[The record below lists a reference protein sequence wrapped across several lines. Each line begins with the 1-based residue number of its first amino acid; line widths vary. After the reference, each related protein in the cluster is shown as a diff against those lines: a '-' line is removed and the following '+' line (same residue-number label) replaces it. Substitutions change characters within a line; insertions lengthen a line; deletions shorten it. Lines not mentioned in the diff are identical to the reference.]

1 MRGRSLRPMGGGMAR
16 RKLGDAFLPHG
27 PKHDLVR
34 LLLELKARSGM
45 TQQQIAKEA
54 GVGETHLS
62 LVLRGWDDAS
72 PDYVDKITQAMRAD
86 EATQRRARRL
96 AEQARDEAKEAK
108 RKERDADPLQS
119 AVTAIVHAWHAIE
132 PVAAARAQA
141 ADSVVRQALE
151 TAVARAI
158 RQYAAD
164 DARLD
169 IARPLLATPCLLA
182 NSNVAAELA
191 KVLAR
196 NGTPD
201 PARIAHRWKDALT
214 DPGHL
219 RDLAAEA
226 TALLEFFRAEATGAE
241 LWPWL
246 RSERTTGGRSLA
258 ESRATAC
265 RELTEVAALVGHLT
279 VGPLPPALRMRL
291 RDQTSLIAGHVSE
304 FTGRDGI
311 LGTIHDV
318 IKDCNSAYCHVLAHP
333 GVGKTALMAKL
344 TAGGDYVHHF
354 NIRTLGVV
362 KAEQFLGNVCAR
374 LTGKYQATLAPP
386 NDAFSNGEYLSTLLS
401 EVARR
406 ATEKVVIVVD
416 ALDERD
422 TDDELPG
429 VNPLFL
435 PQHLPRGVVVV
446 LASRP
451 EQETR
456 SIAEWQPVKLRAEC
470 EQVVIP
476 IDHLGDDNMRDIRT
490 YMEKWTDRPGITKYM
505 SRFGYDAE
513 RFVEEIARHSEG
525 NFMYLHHVL
534 PAIERGELKDRELTN
549 MPLGL
554 VQYYADHLELMRDE
568 NVELWYKYRL
578 RVIKA
583 FVEMDYG
590 PLTVAEISAASRIG
604 DEAIVRDTLKQWSA
618 FVVAQRMPGEDG
630 TPELA
635 YRIYHAKFAEFLD
648 AST

>member
-1 MRGRSLRPMGGGMAR
+1 MAR
-16 RKLGDAFLPHG
+16 RRLGDAFLPHG

-34 LLLELKARSGM
+34 LLLELRARSGM
-45 TQQQIAKEA
+45 TQQQIAKQA
-54 GVGETHLS
+54 GVGEAHLS

-86 EATQRRARRL
+86 EATQRRAKRL
-96 AEQARDEAKEAK
+96 AERARNEAKEAK
-108 RKERDADPLQS
+108 HRERGADPLQS
-119 AVTAIVHAWHAIE
+119 AVTAIVRAWHAIE
-132 PVAAARAQA
+132 PVAAARAQT
-141 ADSVVRQALE
+141 ADSAVRQALE
-151 TAVARAI
+151 TAVARAF
-158 RQYAAD
+158 RRYAAD

-169 IARPLLATPCLLA
+169 IAGPLLAVPCLLA
-182 NSNVAAELA
+182 NPDVAAELA

-196 NGTPD
+196 NDTPD
-201 PARIAHRWKDALT
+201 PARIAPRWRDALT

-219 RDLAAEA
+219 RDLVAEA
-226 TALLEFFRAEATGAE
+226 TALLEFFRTEATSAE

-246 RSERTTGGRSLA
+246 RGERTTGGRSLA

-265 RELTEVAALVGHLT
+265 WELTEVAALAGHLT

-291 RDQTSLIAGHVSE
+291 RDQTSLIAGHVSD

-318 IKDCNSAYCHVLAHP
+318 IKDCDSAYCHVLAHP

-344 TAGGDYVHHF
+344 IAGGDYVHHF
-354 NIRTLGVV
+354 NVRTLGMVT
-362 KAEQFLGNVCAR
+362 ADQFLGNVCAR
-374 LTGKYQATLAPP
+374 LTGKYQVTLTPP
-386 NDAFSNGEYLSTLLS
+386 NDAFSNGEYLAALLS
-401 EVARR
+401 EIARR

-416 ALDERD
+416 ALDERR

-435 PQHLPRGVVVV
+435 PQYLPRGVVVV

-451 EQETR
+451 EQETKP
-456 SIAEWQPVKLRAEC
+456 IGEWQPVKLRAEC

-476 IDHLGDDNMRDIRT
+476 IDHFGDDNMRDIRAHVD
-490 YMEKWTDRPGITKYM
+490 KWSRRDGITEY
-505 SRFGYDAE
+505 RNHQGYDTK
-513 RFVEEIARHSEG
+513 RFVEVLAEHSEG

-554 VQYYADHLELMRDE
+554 VQYYADHLELMREE
-568 NVELWYKYRL
+568 NLELWYSYRL
-578 RVIKA
+578 PVIRA

-590 PLTVAEISAASRIG
+590 PLTIAEISAASRIG
-604 DEAIVRDTLKQWSA
+604 DEAIVRDTLKRWSA
-618 FVVAQRMPGEDG
+618 FVVARRMPGEDG
-630 TPELA
+630 KPELV